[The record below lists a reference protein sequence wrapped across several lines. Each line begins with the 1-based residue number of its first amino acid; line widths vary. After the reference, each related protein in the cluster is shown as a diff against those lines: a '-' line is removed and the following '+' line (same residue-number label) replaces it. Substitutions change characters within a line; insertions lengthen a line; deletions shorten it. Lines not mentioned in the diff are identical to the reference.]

1 LKAKGVAL
9 VAGITLERDR
19 VVNER
24 KSELGFIKSMTFEDE
39 GSDEASAVVV
49 WGIPSQQRIALRP
62 RLGRHSGR

>member
-24 KSELGFIKSMTFEDE
+24 KSELGFIK
-39 GSDEASAVVV
+39 
-49 WGIPSQQRIALRP
+49 RALRGK
-62 RLGRHSGR
+62 RWVNETA